1 MVKNGKGVWDMFKK
15 KQQPKTE
22 VSKEEIDN
30 LTENFLKMTTRGNET
45 AQKSQKETKKK
56 EINEKIKTSKKAEK
70 VTKKI
75 YGIK

>member
-1 MVKNGKGVWDMFKK
+1 MFKK

-45 AQKSQKETKKK
+45 AQKSQKET
-56 EINEKIKTSKKAEK
+56 EKRNQRKDQDKQKAEK
-70 VTKKI
+70 VTKK
-75 YGIK
+75 YTA